1 MKAAQVLD
9 ELEFLATVE
18 HALIVE
24 FLSIQCALGHKLEP
38 DEGGATTDQGR
49 AAADQ
54 AGNLAVV
61 SMFRLKGIN
70 TGLVVAGRSARL
82 DRATGIP
89 DPSGG
94 EISLVP
100 PTTVQLQTLLRR
112 AEAIAAAIAG
122 RYAELRPAVTTHP
135 VFNPELS
142 EKLRPIVVED
152 GATHVASL
160 DDLRAVL
167 SGAEPAT
174 LLRVTRREPNDSF
187 EQRLLDLSD
196 HCYSQV
202 LATLRSQFDQPDFF
216 VSGSFRALATSAM
229 LGELDI
235 SLQTLAQRGLLPAFS
250 TP

>member
-1 MKAAQVLD
+1 MNADQFLD

-24 FLSIQCALGHKLEP
+24 FLSIQCALGHKLEST
-38 DEGGATTDQGR
+38 EGGATTDQGR

-54 AGNLAVV
+54 AGNLALV

-70 TGLVVAGRSARL
+70 IGLSVAGRAARL

-94 EISLVP
+94 EIPLGP
-100 PTTVQLQTLLRR
+100 PTTAQLETFLRR

-122 RYAELRPAVTTHP
+122 RYAELRPAVTTDP
-135 VFNPELS
+135 VFSAELT
-142 EKLRPIVVED
+142 EKLQPVVVQD
-152 GATHVASL
+152 GSTHVAAL
-160 DDLRAVL
+160 DELRAVL
-167 SGAEPAT
+167 SGTEPAT
-174 LLRVTRREPNDSF
+174 LLRVTRREPKDSF

-196 HCYSQV
+196 RCYHQV

-229 LGELDI
+229 LGELDS
-235 SLQTLAQRGLLPAFS
+235 SLQTLTQRGLLPPFTAS
-250 TP
+250 

>member
-1 MKAAQVLD
+1 MNADQFLD

-49 AAADQ
+49 TAADQ
-54 AGNLAVV
+54 AGNLALV

-70 TGLVVAGRSARL
+70 TGLGVAGRPARL

-94 EISLVP
+94 EIPLGP
-100 PTTVQLQTLLRR
+100 PTTVQLETLLRR

-122 RYAELRPAVTTHP
+122 RYSELRPAVTTKSL
-135 VFNPELS
+135 FNAELT
-142 EKLRPIVVED
+142 EKLRPIVVQD
-152 GATHVASL
+152 GSTHVASL
-160 DDLRAVL
+160 DELRAAL
-167 SGAEPAT
+167 RDTEPAT
-174 LLRVTRREPNDSF
+174 LLRVTRREPDGSF

-196 HCYSQV
+196 RCYHQV
-202 LATLRSQFDQPDFF
+202 LASLRSQFDQPDFG

-229 LGELDI
+229 LGELDG
-235 SLQTLAQRGLLPAFS
+235 SHQALAQRGLLPAFS
-250 TP
+250 TS